1 MKIYLY
7 LKNKILTFT
16 IPQKVSGNFNFDEDP
31 MEESKLIN
39 IEAIDSEWHIY
50 STSEASVM
58 FNGMVQGRIRLEK
71 NNYYVIK
78 RAGVEYLIFVTDTFD
93 SSFLPYSFSKELNL
107 VIGNDSSCNVKYNCP
122 YVKGVAGRIRME
134 GNYIMLDAGASPIY
148 LNNAIV
154 EPNTNNHIVKSGD
167 QLNIYGLKI
176 VILNGFIL
184 LNNPNNAMSCNFV
197 GAHLASY
204 QLTYGSEPQDLE
216 IKDKELYSKEQYF
229 SKAPRIRRIIKTKE
243 IDLSPPPRQE
253 GENEMPL
260 LLTVG
265 PMLTMGLVSA
275 MMLLT
280 TLSRVSTGALTFTQ
294 ALPSI
299 ISSAAMMASTI
310 LWPTLTRMFNKVI
323 KKRKKREIIN
333 KYTKYLDKKREELE
347 AEQKL
352 QKEILFENLLPI
364 SECLSIIQTAR
375 ARFWDRR
382 VDQND
387 FLEVRVGVGNELLD
401 VKVNYPKEGFTIEED
416 DLKREA
422 DLLVKEFKYIPDV
435 PIGYSLFQNKITAI
449 MGENEKCHNMLNNI
463 ILQLLTFYSYEDIKL
478 VIITTPSN
486 EGKLAYARYLK
497 HCFSNDLQ
505 MRFFSSSPEGSKN
518 LCDYLYMELQNR
530 IQLSEGESRLFKPYY
545 LIITDNY
552 SQIKRHH
559 FAKTLTEMDA
569 NLGFSLLILEKQLSK
584 LPSKCANFINLDTNS
599 SAILKNSFESQE
611 VVPFIDEVNGNID
624 MLAVTRMLSNIPIE
638 FEEGNKQLPDNVSF
652 LEMERVGKVEQ
663 LNILN
668 RWDTNDST
676 TSLKAEVGLD
686 EEGSVMYL
694 DLHEK
699 YHGPHGLIA
708 GMTGSGKSEFII
720 TYILSM
726 AINYSP
732 DDVAF
737 ILIDYKGGGLA
748 GAFENKATGVCLP
761 HLAGTITNLD
771 KAEMDRT
778 LVSIDSEIKRRQKIF
793 NDARDHLGES
803 TIDIYKYQR
812 YFKEGRLSEP
822 VPHLFIICDEFAEL
836 KSQQPDFMDNLISVA
851 RIGRS
856 LGIHLI
862 LATQKPSGVVNDQIW
877 SNTKFRVCLKV
888 QDAQDSKEMLKRPDA
903 ASIKQTGRFYLQVG
917 YDEYFALGQSAWC
930 GAKYYPSEKIVK
942 QVDKSVNFID
952 DNGNIIKSIQSG
964 NNIKIEAQGEQ
975 LASIMKNIIEV
986 AKISNKKARRLWLN
1000 AIEPIILVDNLE
1012 KKYNFKPVAY
1022 DVRAILGEYDAPERQ
1037 EQNLLTYSLSKDGNS
1052 AIYGNDEIEREN
1064 MLNAI
1069 LYSICKTHS
1078 SKEINIYVVDYGSE
1092 QLRAFSGFP
1101 QVGGMVYIGD
1111 DEGLKNLFKMMME
1124 EIKVRKKKLIP
1135 FGGTLESYNARNEK
1149 KLPQIM
1155 FIINNYDGLVE
1166 VYNTIYEDI
1175 SSIARECERY
1185 GIVFLITCN
1194 TPASLGRRVSQAFN
1208 TKYALH
1214 LADSSDYYGV
1224 FSTKSK
1230 ARPRDIQGRGLAVTD
1245 GIHEFQTASIVP
1257 LDMNLNEYI
1266 YKVSEKIK
1274 ALDSTSAKPIP
1285 ALPEKVTIDLIEK
1298 DITSL
1303 NKVPIGI
1310 SKETLEVI
1318 KYDFTSS
1325 TATTVASNKLANID
1339 SFMDSLLDVFLR
1351 INGLT
1356 VFFIDSMQSLPSAKD
1371 KIFNNRK
1378 INYFDNSF
1386 DDCLNRLIAIEENP
1400 ENNKYNIIY
1409 IFYGLEKLKSK
1420 ADTSKIE
1427 KLFGAIKSTEN
1438 STMLICDSSKSLK
1451 SMDLDIW
1458 YSKVKNNTDGI
1469 WIGRGFGEQQN
1480 FRLSRITKEMSAE
1493 YPNNFGFYVSESNAE
1508 LMKILEFSNQTKEEQ
1523 DDERQ

>member
-7 LKNKILTFT
+7 LKNKILSFT

-39 IEAIDSEWHIY
+39 IEALDSEWHIY
-50 STSEASVM
+50 STSEVSVM
-58 FNGMVQGRIRLEK
+58 SNGMVQGRIRLEK

-78 RAGVEYLIFVTDTFD
+78 RAGIEYLIFVTDTFD
-93 SSFLPYSFSKELNL
+93 PSFLPYSFTKEINL
-107 VIGNDSSCNVKYNCP
+107 VIGNDSSCNVKFNCP
-122 YVKGVAGRIRME
+122 YVKGIAGKIRME
-134 GNYIMLDAGASPIY
+134 GNYIMLDTGTCPIY
-148 LNNAIV
+148 LNNAVV
-154 EPNTNNHIVKSGD
+154 EPNTTSHIVKSGD
-167 QLNIYGLKI
+167 QLNVYGLKI
-176 VILNGFIL
+176 MILNGFLL
-184 LNNPNNAMSCNFV
+184 LNNPNNWMSCNFSS
-197 GAHLASY
+197 AHLSSY
-204 QLTYGSEPQDLE
+204 QLSYGNEPQDLE

-253 GENEMPL
+253 GEQEMPL

-265 PMLTMGLVSA
+265 PMLTMGLVSG
-275 MMLLT
+275 MMLLN
-280 TLSRVSTGALTFTQ
+280 TLSRVSAGTATFQQ

-299 ISSAAMMASTI
+299 VSSIAMLASTI

-323 KKRKKREIIN
+323 KARRKRELIN
-333 KYTKYLDKKREELE
+333 KYTKYLNKKREELE
-347 AEQKL
+347 TEQKL
-352 QKEILFENLLPI
+352 QKEILFENLIPI
-364 SECLSIIQTAR
+364 SECLNIIQTAR

-387 FLEVRVGVGNELLD
+387 FLQVRVGVGNELLD
-401 VKVNYPKEGFTIEED
+401 VKINYPKEGFTIDED

-435 PIGYSLFQNKITAI
+435 PISYSLFQNKITAI

-478 VIITTPSN
+478 VVITTPSN
-486 EGKLAYARYLK
+486 EGKLAYTRYLK

-505 MRFFSSSPEGSKN
+505 MRFFSSSVEGAKN
-518 LCDYLYMELQNR
+518 LCDYLNMELQNR
-530 IQLSEGESRLFKPYY
+530 IQLSEGETRLFKPYY
-545 LIITDNY
+545 VIITDNY
-552 SQIKRHH
+552 SQIRRHQ

-569 NLGFSLLILEKQLSK
+569 NVGFSLLILEKQLSK

-599 SAILKNSFESQE
+599 STILKNSFESQE
-611 VVPFIDEVNGNID
+611 MVPFKDEVNGNID
-624 MLAVTRMLSNIPIE
+624 MLAVTRLLSNIPIE
-638 FEEGNKQLPDNVSF
+638 FEEGNKQLPDTVTF

-676 TSLKAEVGLD
+676 TSLRAEIGLD
-686 EEGSVMYL
+686 EEGSMMYL

-726 AINYSP
+726 AVNYSP

-748 GAFENKATGVCLP
+748 GAFENKATGISLP

-778 LVSIDSEIKRRQKIF
+778 LVSIDSEIKRRQKMF
-793 NDARDHLGES
+793 NEARDRLGES

-812 YFKEGRLSEP
+812 YFKEGRLAEP

-856 LGIHLI
+856 LGVHLI

-888 QDAQDSKEMLKRPDA
+888 QDAQDSKEMLKRPEA

-952 DNGNIIKSIQSG
+952 DNGNTIKSIQSG
-964 NNIKIEAQGEQ
+964 TNIKIEAQGEQ
-975 LASIMKNIIEV
+975 IAAIMKNIIEV
-986 AKISNKKARRLWLN
+986 ANMTKKRARRLWLN
-1000 AIEPIILVDNLE
+1000 AIDPIILVDNLE

-1022 DVRAILGEYDAPERQ
+1022 DVRAIIGEYDAPERQ
-1037 EQNLLTYSLSKDGNS
+1037 EQNLLTYDLAKEGNTV
-1052 AIYGNDEIEREN
+1052 IYGNDEIEREN
-1064 MLNAI
+1064 ILNAI

-1078 SKEINIYVVDYGSE
+1078 SKEINIYAIDYGSE
-1092 QLRAFSGFP
+1092 QLRIFSGFP
-1101 QVGGMVYIGD
+1101 QVGGMVYLGD
-1111 DEGLKNLFKMMME
+1111 DEGLKNLFKLIME
-1124 EIKVRKKKLIP
+1124 EVKSRKKKLIP
-1135 FGGTLESYNARNEK
+1135 FGGTLEAYNSRNEK

-1155 FIINNYDGLVE
+1155 FVINNYEGLTE
-1166 VYNTIYEDI
+1166 IYNTIYEDI

-1185 GIVFLITCN
+1185 GITFLITCN
-1194 TPASLGRRVSQAFN
+1194 STASLGRRVSQAFN
-1208 TKYALH
+1208 NKYALH

-1224 FSTKSK
+1224 FNTKSK
-1230 ARPRDIQGRGLAVTD
+1230 TRPRDIQGRGLASTD

-1257 LDMNLNEYI
+1257 EEMNLNEYI
-1266 YKVSEKIK
+1266 YQVSEKIK
-1274 ALDSTSAKPIP
+1274 NLDSTSARAIP
-1285 ALPEKVTIDLIEK
+1285 ALPERVTLDLVAK

-1310 SKETLEVI
+1310 SKESLETV
-1318 KYDFTSS
+1318 KYDFTAYA
-1325 TATTVASNKLANID
+1325 ATTIASNKLSNID
-1339 SFMDSLLDVFLR
+1339 NFMDSLVDVLMR

-1356 VFFIDSMQSLPSAKD
+1356 VFFVDTMQSLPSVKD
-1371 KIFNNRK
+1371 KVYDNRK
-1378 INYFDNSF
+1378 VSYFDSAF
-1386 DDCLNRLIAIEENP
+1386 DECLDKLIAIEENP
-1400 ENNKYNIIY
+1400 ENKKFNILY

-1420 ADTSKIE
+1420 ADPAKIE
-1427 KLFGAIKSTEN
+1427 KLFGSIKTTEN
-1438 STMLICDSSKSLK
+1438 SMMIMCDGAKNLKSL
-1451 SMDLDIW
+1451 DLDMW
-1458 YSKVKNNTDGI
+1458 YSKIKNNTDGL
-1469 WIGRGFGEQQN
+1469 WIGRGLGEQQS
-1480 FRLSRITKEMSAE
+1480 FRMTRITKEMSAD
-1493 YPNNFGFYVSESNAE
+1493 YPNNFGFYISESNAE
-1508 LMKILEFSNQTKEEQ
+1508 LIKLLEFKTLSKEGQ
-1523 DDERQ
+1523 NDEE

>member
-7 LKNKILTFT
+7 LKNKILSFT

-39 IEAIDSEWHIY
+39 IEAIDAEWHIY
-50 STSEASVM
+50 STSEVSVM
-58 FNGMVQGRIRLEK
+58 SNGMVQGRIRLEK

-78 RAGVEYLIFVTDTFD
+78 RAGIEYLIFVTDTFD
-93 SSFLPYSFSKELNL
+93 SSFLPYSFTKELNL
-107 VIGNDSSCNVKYNCP
+107 VIGNDASCNVKYNCP
-122 YVKGVAGRIRME
+122 YVKGVAGKIRME
-134 GNYIMLDAGASPIY
+134 DNFILLDTRTCPIY
-148 LNNAIV
+148 LNNSIV
-154 EPNTNNHIVKSGD
+154 EPNTNNHTIKSGD

-176 VILNGFIL
+176 MVLNGFLL
-184 LNNPNNAMSCNFV
+184 LNNPNNSMSCNF
-197 GAHLASY
+197 GTARISSY
-204 QLTYGSEPQDLE
+204 QLSYGNEPQDLE
-216 IKDKELYSKEQYF
+216 IKDKELFSKEQYF

-243 IDLSPPPRQE
+243 IDLSPPPRKE

-265 PMLTMGLVSA
+265 PMLTMGLVSG
-275 MMLLT
+275 MMLLN
-280 TLSRVSTGALTFTQ
+280 TLSRVSTGQASFVQ
-294 ALPSI
+294 ALPAI
-299 ISSAAMMASTI
+299 VSSVAMLASTI

-323 KKRKKREIIN
+323 KARRKRELIH
-333 KYTKYLDKKREELE
+333 KYTKYLNKKREELE

-352 QKEILFENLLPI
+352 QKEILFENLLPV
-364 SECLSIIQTAR
+364 SECLNIIQTAR

-382 VDQND
+382 IDQND
-387 FLEVRVGVGNELLD
+387 FLQVRVGIGDELLD
-401 VKVNYPKEGFTIEED
+401 AKVNYPKEGFTIDED

-422 DLLVKEFKYIPDV
+422 DLMVKEYKYIHEV
-435 PIGYSLFQNKITAI
+435 PIGYSLFENRITAI

-486 EGKLAYARYLK
+486 EGKLAYTRYLK
-497 HCFSNDLQ
+497 HTFSNDLQ
-505 MRFFSSSPEGSKN
+505 IRFFSSTVEGAKN
-518 LCDYLYMELQNR
+518 LCDFLYMELQNR
-530 IQLSEGESRLFKPYY
+530 IQTSEGDSRLFKPYY

-552 SQIKRHH
+552 SQIRRHH

-569 NLGFSLLILEKQLSK
+569 NVGFSLLILEKQLSK

-599 SAILKNSFESQE
+599 STILKNSFESQE
-611 VVPFIDEVNGNID
+611 LINFKDEVNGNID
-624 MLAVTRMLSNIPIE
+624 MLAVTRMLANIPIE
-638 FEEGNKQLPDNVSF
+638 FEEGNKLLPDTVTF

-676 TSLKAEVGLD
+676 TSLRAEIGLD
-686 EEGSVMYL
+686 EEGSMMYL

-778 LVSIDSEIKRRQKIF
+778 LVSIDSEIKRRQQIF
-793 NDARDHLGES
+793 NEARDKLGES

-812 YFKEGRLSEP
+812 YFKEGRLAEP
-822 VPHLFIICDEFAEL
+822 VPHLFIISDEFAEL

-856 LGIHLI
+856 LGVHLI

-888 QDAQDSKEMLKRPDA
+888 QDAQDSKEMLKRPEA

-917 YDEYFALGQSAWC
+917 YDEFFALGQSAWC
-930 GAKYYPSEKIVK
+930 GAKYYPSEKIIK
-942 QVDKSVNFID
+942 QVDKSVDFID
-952 DNGNIIKSIQSG
+952 DNGNVIKSIQSG

-975 LASIMKNIIEV
+975 LAAIMKNIIEV
-986 AKISNKKARRLWLN
+986 AAMSNKRAKRLWLN

-1012 KKYNFKPVAY
+1012 KKYGFKPVAY
-1022 DVRAILGEYDAPERQ
+1022 DVRAVLGEYDAPERQ
-1037 EQNLLTYSLSKDGNS
+1037 EQNLLTYSLAKDGNT
-1052 AIYGNDEIEREN
+1052 IVYGNDEIEREN

-1078 SKEINIYVVDYGSE
+1078 SKEINIYIVDYGSE
-1092 QLRAFSGFP
+1092 QMRIFDGFP
-1101 QVGGMVYIGD
+1101 QIGGLVFLGD
-1111 DEGLKNLFKMMME
+1111 DEGIKNLFKLMAE
-1124 EIKVRKKKLIP
+1124 EIKSRKKRFLP

-1149 KLPQIM
+1149 KMPQIL
-1155 FIINNYDGLVE
+1155 FIINNYEGLLE
-1166 VYNTIYEDI
+1166 IYNTISEDI
-1175 SSIARECERY
+1175 ASLARECERY
-1185 GIVFLITCN
+1185 GIILLITCN
-1194 TPASLGRRVSQAFN
+1194 TPATVGRRVSQSFN
-1208 TKYALH
+1208 NKYTLH
-1214 LADSSDYYGV
+1214 LSDSSDYYGV
-1224 FSTKSK
+1224 FGTKSK
-1230 ARPRDIQGRGLAVTD
+1230 TKPRDIQGRGLANTN

-1257 LDMNLNEYI
+1257 ENVGRNDYILN
-1266 YKVSEKIK
+1266 VSKKIK
-1274 ALDSTSAKPIP
+1274 ELDSTTAKAIP
-1285 ALPEKVTIDLIEK
+1285 ALPEKVTLDIVEK

-1303 NKVPIGI
+1303 AKVPIGI
-1310 SKETLEVI
+1310 SKETLRVV
-1318 KYDFTSS
+1318 KYDFTAFTS
-1325 TATTVASNKLANID
+1325 TSIVSNKLNNID
-1339 SFMDSLLDVFLR
+1339 AFMASLLEVFLR
-1351 INGLT
+1351 IPGLT
-1356 VFFIDSMQSLPSAKD
+1356 IFFLDTTQALPSAKSLLY
-1371 KIFNNRK
+1371 NERK
-1378 INYFDNSF
+1378 INYFDNAF
-1386 DDCLNRLIAIEENP
+1386 DENVDRLIDVEENP
-1400 ENNKYNIIY
+1400 ENKKYNKLY
-1409 IFYGLEKLKSK
+1409 VFYGIEKLKSK
-1420 ADTSKIE
+1420 TEPSKIE
-1427 KLFGAIKSTEN
+1427 KLLNAIKTAEN
-1438 STMLICDSSKSLK
+1438 SNMIFCDSSKNLK
-1451 SMDLDIW
+1451 AMDMDLW
-1458 YSKVKNNTDGI
+1458 FSKIKNNTDGI
-1469 WIGRGFGEQQN
+1469 WIGKGFAEQQN
-1480 FRLSRITKEMSAE
+1480 FRLSRITKEMSAD
-1493 YPNNFGFYVSESNAE
+1493 YKNNFGFFINESNAE
-1508 LMKILEFSNQTKEEQ
+1508 LIKVLEFNNLNREGDENEE
-1523 DDERQ
+1523 